1 MKEFTPMNFNDI
13 EEIWKDIEGYEGTH
27 QVSNF
32 GRVRSLDRT
41 DTIGRKIK
49 GKIMKQQSNK
59 DGYLNVT
66 IKSGTKKT
74 FLVHRLVATAFIPNT
89 QNYLEINH
97 KDVNV
102 KNNRADNLEWCDRV
116 YNCNYAG
123 AHKKVTNALK
133 IPIVQMDMNGNFIRE
148 WESMNDAARALN
160 IPSTLI
166 ACCCKH
172 PEKRKSIHGYKWKY
186 K

>member
-1 MKEFTPMNFNDI
+1 VN
-13 EEIWKDIEGYEGTH
+13 EIWKDIEGYEGTH
-27 QVSNF
+27 QVSTL

-41 DTIGRKIK
+41 NTVGAKIK

-59 DGYLNVT
+59 DGYMQVT
-66 IKSGTKKT
+66 IKSGVKKT
-74 FLVHRLVATAFIPNT
+74 FLVHRLVAKAFIPNP
-89 QNYLEINH
+89 QNYLEVNH

-102 KNNRADNLEWCDRV
+102 KNNRIDNLEWCDRT

-123 AHKKVTNALK
+123 AHEKVAKSLK
-133 IPIVQMDMNGNFIRE
+133 IPVIQMDMNGNFIQE
-148 WESMNDAARALN
+148 WDSIKEAAQALN
-160 IPSTLI
+160 IPSTNI
-166 ACCCKH
+166 TCCCKH